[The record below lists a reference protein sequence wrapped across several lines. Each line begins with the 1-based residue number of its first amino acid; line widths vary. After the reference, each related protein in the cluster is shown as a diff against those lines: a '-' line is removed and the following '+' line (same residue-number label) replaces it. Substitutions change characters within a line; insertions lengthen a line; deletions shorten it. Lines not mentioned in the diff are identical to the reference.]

1 MPRYLSTLI
10 SRADSRGRCL
20 RLATIAAVAISALTL
35 SACGGGSDSSST
47 GTGAIEEGRYVT
59 AADLKETTA
68 GSPEATT
75 LDWWKAVQF
84 ANAGVAASYY
94 AKGAAPDEEQLSHE
108 LSAASS
114 QFVGVPQFNSEAVG
128 RGKGTLYFFLGRPG
142 SDAPPRP
149 LSVNLVKEDG
159 EWKLA
164 DNQLLEQQVARVAK
178 LLRERDTSE

>member
-10 SRADSRGRCL
+10 SRADPRGRRV
-20 RLATIAAVAISALTL
+20 RLATIVAVAMSALVL

-47 GTGAIEEGRYVT
+47 ETGAIEEGRYVT
-59 AADLKETTA
+59 AANLEDTKA
-68 GSPEATT
+68 GSPQATT

-94 AKGAAPDEEQLSHE
+94 AKGAAPDEEQLARE

-114 QFVGVPQFNSEAVG
+114 QFVGVPQFNSEAVAG
-128 RGKGTLYFFLGRPG
+128 GKGTLYFFLGRPG

-149 LSVNLVKEDG
+149 LSINLVKERG

-178 LLRERDTSE
+178 LLRERDSSE